1 MVFFFLLF
9 WVDRRYLCLISPN
22 IVSYRKN
29 NGSEKEEESDYFD
42 DAFPDY
48 FESYDDSP
56 NYDPT
61 LLEGSI
67 QMDPLRSKN
76 RPKKRI
82 IALKMGKDKKMRSQ
96 LMNIRQLPPSDAAL
110 LVRQLGLNTVTT
122 KVTVITSKTITSY
135 PACSTQGDLVECT

>member
-1 MVFFFLLF
+1 LIDGTYVLF
-9 WVDRRYLCLISPN
+9 PPN

-29 NGSEKEEESDYFD
+29 NGSAEEEESDYFD

-48 FESYDDSP
+48 FEDSP
-56 NYDPT
+56 HNDSPYYDPT

-67 QMDPLRSKN
+67 QMDPIRSKN

-96 LMNIRQLPPSDAAL
+96 LMNIRQLPPGDAAL

-122 KVTVITSKTITSY
+122 TVILITSKTITSY